1 MGILVRT
8 TGAVVFLPAEKNV
21 IPRIRKFPS
30 KFGFYLVGILY
41 TGSSDRKEFHS
52 NSGGIMSNPLKSLK
66 KLAGKDKKRS
76 DPKEG
81 EVIEW

>member
-8 TGAVVFLPAEKNV
+8 TGAVVFLPAKNV

-41 TGSSDRKEFHS
+41 TGISERKEFRS
-52 NSGGIMSNPLKSLK
+52 NYGGIMSNPLKNLEN
-66 KLAGKDKKRS
+66 LAGKDKKRS
-76 DPKEG
+76 DPKGG

>member
-1 MGILVRT
+1 MSYPESESFLV
-8 TGAVVFLPAEKNV
+8 
-21 IPRIRKFPS
+21 IS
-30 KFGFYLVGILY
+30 GFYLVGILY
-41 TGSSDRKEFHS
+41 TGSSDRKEFRS

-66 KLAGKDKKRS
+66 NLAGKDKKSS